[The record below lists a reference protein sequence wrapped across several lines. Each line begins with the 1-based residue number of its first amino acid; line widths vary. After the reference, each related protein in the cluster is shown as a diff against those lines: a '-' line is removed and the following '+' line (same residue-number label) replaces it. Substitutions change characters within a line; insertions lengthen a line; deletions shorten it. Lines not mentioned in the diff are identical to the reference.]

1 MDVNWCKSLDEVQ
14 VRGMVWTG
22 PSSKKL
28 GRPMISLFLITMC
41 RHPKSFPRRQSGS
54 LLKAADL
61 IFLHGHLWPTPT
73 ATPLSSHSFIRLFIF
88 VILRISVS
96 ELGFPQFPFP
106 ILIFKNLILIQVFK
120 IPMWTRHFGSC
131 IFHSMASSI
140 LI

>member
-1 MDVNWCKSLDEVQ
+1 MDRAIIKEIGQTNDFIIFNK
-14 VRGMVWTG
+14 
-22 PSSKKL
+22 
-28 GRPMISLFLITMC
+28 MC
-41 RHPKSFPRRQSGS
+41 RHPKSFLRRPSGS
-54 LLKAADL
+54 LLNAADL

-73 ATPLSSHSFIRLFIF
+73 ATSLSSHSFIHLFIF
-88 VILRISVS
+88 VILRISIS

-131 IFHSMASSI
+131 VSDLMASSI